1 LPCLLAAGLREDA
14 AGNEHRDAHAAP
26 LHDTPPAGWPPA
38 LQALW
43 HQGKGDWDRAH
54 QLAQGQDDAEGAWV
68 HAHLHRA
75 EGDVANARYWYRRAG
90 REPST
95 VPLDE
100 EFAAIAAALLA
111 RVPEPGERR

>member
-1 LPCLLAAGLREDA
+1 MNIETFSAALRDDA
-14 AGNEHRDAHAAP
+14 
-26 LHDTPPAGWPPA
+26 PPAGWSRA

-54 QLAQGQDDAEGAWV
+54 QLAQTQNDAEGAWV

-90 REPST
+90 KEPST
-95 VPLDE
+95 VSLDE
-100 EFAAIAAALLA
+100 ECAAIAAALLA
-111 RVPEPGERR
+111 TVPEPGERR

>member
-1 LPCLLAAGLREDA
+1 MGRCENAARDMNIETFSA
-14 AGNEHRDAHAAP
+14 AL
-26 LHDTPPAGWPPA
+26 LHDTPPAGWSRA

-54 QLAQGQDDAEGAWV
+54 QLAQAQDDAEGAWV

-75 EGDVANARYWYRRAG
+75 EGDIANARYWYRHAG
-90 REPST
+90 KEPPT
-95 VPLDE
+95 VSLDE

-111 RVPEPGERR
+111 GVPEPGERR